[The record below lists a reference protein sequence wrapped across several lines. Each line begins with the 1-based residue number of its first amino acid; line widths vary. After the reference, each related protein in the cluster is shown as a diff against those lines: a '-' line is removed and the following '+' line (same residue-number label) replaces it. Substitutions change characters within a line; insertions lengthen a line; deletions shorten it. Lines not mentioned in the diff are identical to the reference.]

1 MWLAPSQWAGADGF
15 RRLVAECLRRLAE
28 LEASWGTQKQ
38 RLIDLDRKVVH
49 DRLFA
54 KVTDINAI
62 RMVATLTQQ
71 QRKAE
76 FDTDT
81 SNRMTTFMTQL
92 RGAGSGL
99 GLGEESGE
107 IGVAMPKAAII
118 AIDDALKVENLDASK
133 LTATV
138 RTPFA
143 KVFGALLPEQSVA
156 EIVADIRATDTAL
169 AVSLGQLHYY
179 LTIVEE
185 AVSKAAETG
194 AQPGDL
200 TSF

>member
-1 MWLAPSQWAGADGF
+1 M
-15 RRLVAECLRRLAE
+15 
-28 LEASWGTQKQ
+28 
-38 RLIDLDRKVVH
+38 
-49 DRLFA
+49 
-54 KVTDINAI
+54 
-62 RMVATLTQQ
+62 
-71 QRKAE
+71 
-76 FDTDT
+76 
-81 SNRMTTFMTQL
+81 
-92 RGAGSGL
+92 GL